1 MAFDSSVAIPF
12 FRAQGAGNDF
22 LFSWRHELPPI
33 ANLPAMARA
42 ICHRNFGV
50 GGDGWYLMSK
60 SPTADAAIHLYNSDG
75 SEAELSGNGT
85 RCAAAVLVEA
95 GYTIGDLVRIETG
108 AGLRELHQ
116 TARLGSEYHFEMG
129 MGRPVVQDVHFA
141 LPLDRGSLDVTLI
154 DVGNPQCAVELTALG
169 ETSFA
174 FDWQTLGAE
183 IEAHQHFPRRSNV
196 SFFYK
201 TAANAIEARFFERG
215 AGATLSS
222 GTGATGAAV
231 AAKAL
236 ALVNSP
242 ITVRTEAGNLQVRW
256 QGADVFLTGPAQVI
270 ARGEYYPS

>member
-1 MAFDSSVAIPF
+1 MPSLSIPF

-95 GYTIGDLVRIETG
+95 GFTTGDLVRIETG

-116 TARLGSEYHFEMG
+116 TARLGSEFHFEMG
-129 MGRPVVQDVHFA
+129 MGQPVVEDSHFV
-141 LPLDRGSLDVTLI
+141 LTLDRGPLDVTLI
-154 DVGNPQCAVELTALG
+154 DVGNPQCAVELATLG

-183 IEAHQHFPRRSNV
+183 IEAHPHFPRRSNV
-196 SFFYK
+196 SFFSK
-201 TAANAIEARFFERG
+201 IGTHVIDARFFERG

-236 ALVNSP
+236 DLVESP
-242 ITVRTEAGNLQVRW
+242 VTVRTEAGDLKIRW
-256 QGADVFLTGPAQVI
+256 QNDDVFLTGPAQVI
-270 ARGEYYPS
+270 ARGEYYPT